1 MQSRPA
7 AGEIGLALVFAALG
21 VVWILGS
28 LGLALW
34 EGFAPQL
41 GFLPLIYGVLLT
53 ALAGAILVQL
63 FLCGGE
69 AGEEQP
75 IGKPL
80 LVLGALT
87 AAIVGVE
94 PAGFGLAI
102 FLLLLFLYA
111 VVERLPLV
119 RSLAVATGTTA
130 VMILIFRT
138 WLGVPLPV
146 GPLGI

>member
-28 LGLALW
+28 LGLPLW

-63 FLCGGE
+63 FLGGGE

-111 VVERLPLV
+111 AVERLPLV

>member
-1 MQSRPA
+1 VQSRPA

-28 LGLALW
+28 LGLAQW

-53 ALAGAILVQL
+53 ALAGAILLQL
-63 FLCGGE
+63 FLGGGE

-94 PAGFGLAI
+94 SAGFGLAI

-111 VVERLPLV
+111 AVERLPLV
-119 RSLAVATGTTA
+119 RSLAAATGTTA